1 MTAMDSGTS
10 LVLAV
15 AVAAGA
21 ALGLWTAVAFNR
33 LVRERNLM
41 REGWSGIDVQLKR
54 RRNLVPNLVETV
66 KGYGGHERQTLTEVT
81 ALRAEAPGDV
91 RGTQDQENAL
101 TDQLKHLFAVAE
113 AYPELKAD
121 RNYRRL
127 QDLLAEIEDQI
138 QMARRYYNGAVRNYN
153 IRVEAFP
160 SNAVAR
166 LFGFRQADFFQVE
179 TATDRA
185 APKVEIA

>member
-1 MTAMDSGTS
+1 MDSGTS

-121 RNYRRL
+121 RNYRQL